1 MNKFDLVVS
10 FAIGAAIGSVVTW
23 KVVKDKYEKIAQEE
37 GYANYGDEVY
47 SKRETV
53 KKVESEEKA
62 QEIREK
68 ADLAKDKP
76 NIMEFAA
83 KIAQEE
89 GYANYGDSEKP
100 TEEPPKPDGE
110 VYVIPP
116 EEFGML
122 DGYDTI
128 SLTYYADQ
136 ILADD
141 DDRPI
146 DNVEETITFDSL
158 THFGEYED
166 DSVFVRNDRLK
177 VDFEIL
183 KDLRK
188 YADVLAQNPY
198 KADM

>member
-1 MNKFDLVVS
+1 MKKFGLVVS
-10 FAIGAAIGSVVTW
+10 FAIGAAIGSVATW
-23 KVVKDKYEKIAQEE
+23 KFVKDKYEKIAQEE
-37 GYANYGDEVY
+37 INSVKEVY
-47 SKRETV
+47 AKREIA
-53 KKVESEEKA
+53 KKSENE

-68 ADLAKDKP
+68 ADFAKEKP
-76 NIMEFAA
+76 SLMEYAS
-83 KIAQEE
+83 KIAKEE
-89 GYANYGDSEKP
+89 GYVNYGEPEKP
-100 TEEPPKPDGE
+100 TDKLPSSDGSP
-110 VYVIPP
+110 YVIAP

-122 DGYDTI
+122 DEYDTI
-128 SLTYYADQ
+128 SITYYADQ

-146 DNVEETITFDSL
+146 ENVEETVGFDSL

-188 YADVLAQNPY
+188 YADVLAKNPY

>member
-1 MNKFDLVVS
+1 MKKFGFIFS
-10 FAIGAAIGSVVTW
+10 FAIGAAIGSVATW
-23 KVVKDKYEKIAQEE
+23 KIVKNKYERIAQEE
-37 GYANYGDEVY
+37 IDSVKDVY
-47 SKRETV
+47 SKREAM
-53 KKVESEEKA
+53 KKAENEEKE

-76 NIMEFAA
+76 DIMEFAA
-83 KIAQEE
+83 KIAREE
-89 GYANYGDSEKP
+89 GYINYGESEKKE
-100 TEEPPKPDGE
+100 EEPSKTGDE

-146 DNVEETITFDSL
+146 ENVEETVRFDSL
-158 THFGEYED
+158 NHFGEYED

-183 KDLRK
+183 KDLRR
-188 YADVLAQNPY
+188 YADVLAQKPY

>member
-1 MNKFDLVVS
+1 MKKFGFVIS
-10 FAIGAAIGSVVTW
+10 FAIGAAIGSVATW
-23 KVVKDKYEKIAQEE
+23 KFVKDKYEQIAQEE
-37 GYANYGDEVY
+37 IDSVKEVY
-47 SKRETV
+47 SKREAT
-53 KKVESEEKA
+53 KKTESEEK
-62 QEIREK
+62 EKEVREK

-76 NIMEFAA
+76 DIMEFAS

-89 GYANYGDSEKP
+89 GYINYGDTKEQAEKP
-100 TEEPPKPDGE
+100 STAPEE

-122 DGYDTI
+122 DEYDTV

-136 ILADD
+136 VLADD
-141 DDRPI
+141 DDRPVE
-146 DNVEETITFDSL
+146 NVEETVRFDSL
-158 THFGEYED
+158 SHFGEYED

-183 KDLRK
+183 KDRRK
-188 YADVLAQNPY
+188 YSDVLAQNPY